1 MGKYPHLSINLEN
14 QRLYCYLLCHLLL
27 GGSKIMRELAVYYC
41 PKCGY
46 YGYFHLE
53 QNAICPNCL
62 KKLDCL
68 DLPYPDFVNLSL
80 EARDA
85 LLIQKILSHDP
96 SVSNRILT
104 ADRAHS
110 YRKTIATLHSQVY
123 DLKLENKQLLETLNW
138 MHETIWELLSK
149 KARPDDPSSQNNPD
163 SPDEKSKPAD

>member
-1 MGKYPHLSINLEN
+1 
-14 QRLYCYLLCHLLL
+14 
-27 GGSKIMRELAVYYC
+27 MRELAVYYC

-62 KKLDCL
+62 RKLDCL

-110 YRKTIATLHSQVY
+110 YRKTIATLHS
-123 DLKLENKQLLETLNW
+123 L
-138 MHETIWELLSK
+138 
-149 KARPDDPSSQNNPD
+149 
-163 SPDEKSKPAD
+163 

>member
-1 MGKYPHLSINLEN
+1 
-14 QRLYCYLLCHLLL
+14 
-27 GGSKIMRELAVYYC
+27 MRELAVYYC

-62 KKLDCL
+62 RKLDCL

-149 KARPDDPSSQNNPD
+149 KPRFESADSLPDLPESLSSDALPDHDPSSSQDDLSSKNNTE
-163 SPDEKSKPAD
+163 SPDEQSESAD